1 MNYFEFYEIPVQFH
15 PDQDEIK
22 KKFYVM
28 SKKYHP
34 DFYIG
39 QPSEKQEE
47 MLELSTL
54 NNKAFQVLR
63 NDQQRLHYLLTLKG
77 QLTEGEHYTLPPAF
91 LMEMMDINEAIMEL
105 EFEADAAKQAGIIAE
120 VQTIETALN
129 AELNRLT
136 LLFDKGNSGKE
147 VLTAIKDIYYRKKYI
162 DRIKENLSS

>member
-1 MNYFEFYEIPVQFH
+1 M
-15 PDQDEIK
+15 
-22 KKFYVM
+22 
-28 SKKYHP
+28 
-34 DFYIG
+34 
-39 QPSEKQEE
+39 
-47 MLELSTL
+47 
-54 NNKAFQVLR
+54 LR

-77 QLTEGEHYTLPPAF
+77 QLADGEHYTLPPAF

-136 LLFDKGNSGKE
+136 LMFDKGSSGKE